1 MEKKTTGSFLST
13 LRKAKG
19 MTQRE
24 LAELLNV
31 SDKAVSRWERDESMP
46 DILLIPVLA
55 DIFEVSCDDLLRGE
69 KVFKEN
75 YEEAPEKRIQRMK
88 ALVKKSKSKFQA
100 FSMISIGV
108 VLLGLILA
116 IILNFSFHK
125 ATIGFFCAL
134 IGIIAGGMTQ
144 AAFYFYFKADVDT
157 DELECTE
164 FISYKKYIRDHTLH
178 ISYLLVIVLC
188 ICLPLLF
195 MGQVSYAD
203 YIAALTEKMAPEGFK
218 PDTSATTDAVYPM
231 GTITV
236 GLQLK
241 TWLLYGGISGV
252 VGAIAT
258 SIINFMI
265 KVQDAKEGRF
275 GVSEDDLKK
284 SKKNVLNLFKNVLI
298 LAILLGVTFVGS
310 KIFEEKM
317 PDVLAT
323 GTQFDTFEEFKEH
336 MEKIPHDM
344 YPGVIE
350 IRQQLDKYKGTIYGD
365 DGELLCEYRIYNDS
379 VTDIKFGDNNKLPI
393 TVYSEDDDQIAK
405 QKTEDMMW
413 IWNAVMIIECLAI
426 VTAYCIKKIRQKG
439 TGQDSLESNLNKI

>member
-1 MEKKTTGSFLST
+1 MEKKTTGNFLST

-69 KVFKEN
+69 KTYKEN
-75 YEEAPEKRIQRMK
+75 YEEALEKRMQRMM

-100 FSMISIGV
+100 FSMISIGL
-108 VLLGLILA
+108 VLLGWILA
-116 IILNFSFHK
+116 IVLNFSFHK

-134 IGIIAGGMTQ
+134 TGIIAGGMTQ
-144 AAFYFYFKADVDT
+144 AAFYFYFKGDVDT
-157 DELECTE
+157 DELECAE
-164 FISYKKYIRDHTLH
+164 FITYKKYIRDHTLH
-178 ISYLLVIVLC
+178 ILYLQIIILC

-203 YIAALTEKMAPEGFK
+203 YIAALTEKMAPDGFK
-218 PDTSATTDAVYPM
+218 PDTSVTTDAVYPM
-231 GTITV
+231 GTVAV

-241 TWLLYGGISGV
+241 TWMLYGGISGV
-252 VGAIAT
+252 VGAIVA
-258 SIINFMI
+258 SIINYI
-265 KVQDAKEGRF
+265 IRVQDVKKGRF

-284 SKKNVLNLFKNVLI
+284 DKKNVLHLLKYILA
-298 LAILLGVTFVGS
+298 LAILLGATFAGS
-310 KIFEEKM
+310 KVFEAKM
-317 PDVLAT
+317 PDILAK
-323 GTQFDTFEEFKEH
+323 GTQFDTFEEFKQH
-336 MEKIPHDM
+336 METIPDDM
-344 YPGVIE
+344 YPGIVE
-350 IRQQLDKYKGTIYGD
+350 LRQQLDKYKGTIYGD
-365 DGELLCEYRIYNDS
+365 NGEVLCEYRIYNDS

-413 IWNAVMIIECLAI
+413 IWYTTMGIETLALLVVYVI
-426 VTAYCIKKIRQKG
+426 NKRRKIKIQ
-439 TGQDSLESNLNKI
+439 S

>member
-69 KVFKEN
+69 KVFKES
-75 YEEAPEKRIQRMK
+75 YEETPEKRLQRMK
-88 ALVKKSKSKFQA
+88 ALIKKSKSKYQA
-100 FSMISIGV
+100 FSMISIGLI
-108 VLLGLILA
+108 LLGLILA

-144 AAFYFYFKADVDT
+144 TAFYCYFKADVDA
-157 DELECTE
+157 DELECAE
-164 FISYKKYIRDHTLH
+164 FLSYKKYIRDHTLH
-178 ISYLLVIVLC
+178 ILYLLIIVLC

-195 MGQVSYAD
+195 LGQVSYAD
-203 YIAALTEKMAPEGFK
+203 YIAALTEKMAPEGFE
-218 PDTSATTDAVYPM
+218 PDTSAATDAVYPM
-231 GTITV
+231 GTIAV

-241 TWLLYGGISGV
+241 TWLLYGGIGGV
-252 VGAIAT
+252 AGAIIAL
-258 SIINFMI
+258 IANFVI
-265 KVQDAKEGRF
+265 RVQDAKKGRF

-284 SKKNVLNLFKNVLI
+284 SKKNILNLLKYFLI
-298 LAILLGVTFVGS
+298 LAILLGVTFAGS

-317 PDVLAT
+317 PDVLET
-323 GTQFDTFEEFKEH
+323 GTQFDTFEEFKEY

-344 YPGVIE
+344 YPGVVE
-350 IRQQLDKYKGTIYGD
+350 IRQQLDKYKGIVYGD
-365 DGELLCEYRIYNDS
+365 NGEVLCEYRIINDA
-379 VTDIKFGDNNKLPI
+379 VTDIRFGDNNKLPI
-393 TVYSEDDDQIAK
+393 TVYSEDDEIIAK
-405 QKTEDMMW
+405 QKTENLMW
-413 IWNAVMIIECLAI
+413 IWYAVMIVESLAVLI
-426 VTAYCIKKIRQKG
+426 AF
-439 TGQDSLESNLNKI
+439 LNKKQNKNMKTIS